1 MSESPELLYATN
13 NPGKLDEVGTFL
25 RDLMPIESP
34 KGLGIRIEVE
44 ETGATLEE
52 NALLKARAFRA
63 EAPPEIIVMAD
74 DTGLEIDALGGEPG
88 VKVRRWLDGKTE
100 ATDEQIITHCLERMR
115 GIPKGERAAQFRT
128 VIALIPPDGSERL
141 FDGTLR
147 GEIAEEAL
155 PLRMPGFP
163 FRGLFFVTEAGKF
176 LGELEDAPEQAV
188 LTHRQAAVQKA
199 VDWLRDY
206 NK

>member
-1 MSESPELLYATN
+1 MPKSPELLYATN
-13 NPGKLDEVGTFL
+13 NPGKLEEVGTFL
-25 RDLMPIESP
+25 RDVMPIESP
-34 KGLGIRIEVE
+34 KDLGLDVEVE

-63 EAPPEIIVMAD
+63 EAPPDMIVMAD

-88 VKVRRWLDGKTE
+88 VKVRRWQDGRTE
-100 ATDEQIITHCLERMR
+100 MTDEQIIEHCLRRLR
-115 GIPKGERAAQFRT
+115 GIPEGKREAQFRT
-128 VIALIPPDGSERL
+128 VIALALPDGTEQL

-147 GEIAEEAL
+147 GEIAGRSA
-155 PLRMPGFP
+155 PARVPGFP
-163 FRGLFFVTEAGKF
+163 FRSLFVTETGKL
-176 LGELEDAPEQAV
+176 LGELEDEPDPST
-188 LTHRQAAVQKA
+188 LTHRQKAVQKA